1 MRGASKNERVWTDC
15 DKANVSSV
23 AENGKAG
30 RASNVNWEKSLGASV
45 EPRWSR
51 SFKYW
56 PAQG

>member
-45 EPRWSR
+45 EPR
-51 SFKYW
+51 
-56 PAQG
+56 